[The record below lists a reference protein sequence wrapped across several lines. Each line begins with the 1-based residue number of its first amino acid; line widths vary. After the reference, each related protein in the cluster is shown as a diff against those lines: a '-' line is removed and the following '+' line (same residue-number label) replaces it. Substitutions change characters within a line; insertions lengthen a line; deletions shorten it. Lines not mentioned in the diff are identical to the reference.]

1 MRYAIIQIT
10 QGASFKVMSEWTD
23 LEKAKGAYNS
33 LCATLHNDKGSFHVT
48 VALVDENLD
57 IVEGKYKDVIV
68 HEVEEGE

>member
-1 MRYAIIQIT
+1 MRYAVIQIT
-10 QGASFKVMSEWTD
+10 KGASFAVMSEWTD

-33 LCATLHNDKGSFHVT
+33 LCASLHNDKGEFHVT

-68 HEVEEGE
+68 HGEEE